1 MNHDE
6 STALERRLDPLEPP
20 YKSAEEAQ
28 IGRMLDRYGVPFFY
42 KQERLVYETGV
53 YRIQRPDFTL
63 PRYNDLVINFIGGAE
78 DARQRDSPEYLRQL
92 YVENGIPAV
101 FFGPVDLTG
110 PSWEDSLYERIR
122 RAGADALQPIDVS
135 PRMRYETTRFNQ

>member
-1 MNHDE
+1 M
-6 STALERRLDPLEPP
+6 LETEQAGERFG
-20 YKSAEEAQ
+20 SAAGADHGQPQLIVIQQ
-28 IGRMLDRYGVPFFY
+28 IFRHPGYVRGIHGLQQFH
-42 KQERLVYETGV
+42 
-53 YRIQRPDFTL
+53 
-63 PRYNDLVINFIGGAE
+63 NFIGGAE

-101 FFGPVDLTG
+101 FFGPADLTG